1 MAEFVC
7 YSCKRKVLTGEKFTF
22 TKSGAVHFDCFIS
35 ARRKEVPEEKQ
46 EFLRKLSL
54 LLDSQL
60 RLLIDILEIRKG
72 QPEVEAVIAAYKNI
86 EKECGETTR
95 QILAL

>member
-7 YSCKRKVLTGEKFTF
+7 YSCKKKVITGEKFTF
-22 TKSGAVHFDCFIS
+22 TKEGPVHFDCFIS
-35 ARRKEVPEEKQ
+35 SRRNTVPDDKQ
-46 EFLRKLSL
+46 ETLRKLSI

-60 RLLIDILEIRKG
+60 RLLLDILDIRLAG
-72 QPEVEAVIAAYKNI
+72 NEPEAVTAAYKNI

-95 QILAL
+95 QISAL